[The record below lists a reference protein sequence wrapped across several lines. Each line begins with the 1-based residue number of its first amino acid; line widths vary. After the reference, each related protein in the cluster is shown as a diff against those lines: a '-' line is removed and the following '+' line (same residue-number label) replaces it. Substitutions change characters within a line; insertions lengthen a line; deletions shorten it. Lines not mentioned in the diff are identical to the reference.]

1 MNKVYIFYRTIYLG
15 DGRYY
20 YGSHRGYINDNYRG
34 SNKII
39 RSIIKKHGISQ
50 LIREN
55 LRFFNSELEMYEF
68 ESRFLRLYKLDKNP
82 MCMNFTTNGNGGDTW
97 YHMSEAERNERKRR
111 LSDSLRGTRNGNYG
125 RTFSES
131 HLKKMSESRKGI
143 SIHSDEHK
151 KRTSARMRKE
161 WADGNR
167 NNILINHCNNR
178 KGKTQTNETKKAISE
193 GIKNSKKYV
202 DSRKKASETRHSNF
216 IKRLDE
222 FRSLYNS
229 GCTRIEI
236 MERMDQK
243 PSTYSK
249 YKSLINDG
257 KK

>member
-1 MNKVYIFYRTIYLG
+1 MDKVYIFYRTTYLG

-20 YGSHRGYINDNYRG
+20 YGSHHGYINDNYRG

-39 RSIIKKHGISQ
+39 RSIIRKHGISQ
-50 LIREN
+50 LLREN
-55 LRFFNSELEMYEF
+55 LRFFNTGSEMYEF

-97 YHMSEAERNERKRR
+97 SHMSEAERKERKKR
-111 LSDSLRGTRNGNYG
+111 LSDSLSGAGNGNYG

-131 HLKKMSESRKGI
+131 HLKKMSESREGI

-151 KRTSARMRKE
+151 KRISERMKKE

-167 NNILINHCNNR
+167 NNNLINYCNNR
-178 KGKTQTNETKKAISE
+178 KGKSQTNETKKAISE
-193 GIKNSKKYV
+193 GIKNSKKYR

-216 IKRLDE
+216 IKRLNE

-236 MERMDQK
+236 MEIMNQK

-249 YKSLINDG
+249 YKSLIKDE